1 MPKSSHPG
9 GAKCLFAAC
18 YFIFTEGPCLV
29 RACSSLVHITSVSSF
44 LFLCEWFLVALV
56 SQLTKS
62 TFDSYRQY
70 VEGWVN
76 LHDLLVQLG
85 QNRHLDF
92 ILTGSAVGVPNMSN
106 ETNKQQ
112 PVVSKKY
119 SYSQSSSMS
128 EIPCFMNV
136 RRMRMHVLVKL
147 ISTVGDSSVGLG
159 GGDGG
164 RGQPTWLEFGSL
176 GVQFRVLYK
185 NRKQKTD
192 QKSGTC

>member
-1 MPKSSHPG
+1 M
-9 GAKCLFAAC
+9 
-18 YFIFTEGPCLV
+18 
-29 RACSSLVHITSVSSF
+29 
-44 LFLCEWFLVALV
+44 ALV

-92 ILTGSAVGVPNMSN
+92 ILTGSVAGVPNISN

-119 SYSQSSSMS
+119 SYS
-128 EIPCFMNV
+128 
-136 RRMRMHVLVKL
+136 
-147 ISTVGDSSVGLG
+147 
-159 GGDGG
+159 
-164 RGQPTWLEFGSL
+164 
-176 GVQFRVLYK
+176 
-185 NRKQKTD
+185 
-192 QKSGTC
+192 